1 MNTLQLLKN
10 GSGIHIKKENKGK
23 FTDYCGGKVTSEC
36 ISKGKHSSNPAIR
49 KRATFAA
56 NARKWKH
63 QQGGQILKSQTGT
76 KLTPTEQL
84 VKGWYDGTIGGIVK
98 GIKAFQ
104 NFDNV
109 RVGTGGFGG
118 TGDGYGS
125 GGIGGHWKS
134 AYRPKN
140 NQNFNDAFDEAKKAG
155 AETFIF
161 GDKLYNTL
169 SEANPVRERNN
180 RYVGKGRTE
189 QIVRKRKGYGKDYG
203 PFQTKLAGE
212 QYAIKYQQGGFMSKV
227 GNFLNSD
234 YGKSIVNLGQQLYSG
249 ISDASNKIKQNEKLQ
264 KWKQSFVDS
273 QSLSD
278 AERQKFYI
286 QSIQNQQMNNPD
298 GNVSDIVASH
308 DAWKLEQQEL
318 QKRKKAAEMQ
328 ADQYIT
334 QMSLI
339 NNNQQTGGFNFAGM
353 ATDILSGVLG
363 NSGNSSKTQAVT
375 NPSSTYSQFKMP
387 PVDFTVKNMKL

>member
-1 MNTLQLLKN
+1 MNN
-10 GSGIHIKKENKGK
+10 IIKKFKQK
-23 FTDYCGGKVTSEC
+23 
-36 ISKGKHSSNPAIR
+36 R
-49 KRATFAA
+49 KTA

-104 NFDNV
+104 NLDNV

-125 GGIGGHWKS
+125 GGIGGHWKP

-140 NQNFNDAFDEAKKAG
+140 NQNFNDTFDEAKKAG

-169 SEANPVRERNN
+169 SEANPIRERNN

-189 QIVRKRKGYGKDYG
+189 QIIRKRNGYGKDYG

-212 QYAIKYQQGGFMSKV
+212 QYAIKYQQGGFISKV

-249 ISDASNKIKQNEKLQ
+249 ILDASNKIKQNEELQ
-264 KWKQSFVDS
+264 KWKQSFINS

-286 QSIQNQQMNNPD
+286 QSIQNQQMNN
-298 GNVSDIVASH
+298 GNASDIVASH

-318 QKRKKAAEMQ
+318 QKRKKEAE
-328 ADQYIT
+328 ANQYIT

-339 NNNQQTGGFNFAGM
+339 DNNKQTGGFNFAGM
-353 ATDILSGVLG
+353 ATDILSGALG
-363 NSGNSSKTQAVT
+363 NSKTQAIT
-375 NPSSTYSQFKMP
+375 NPSSTYSQFKIP
-387 PVDFTVKNMKL
+387 TTNFKVDMKL